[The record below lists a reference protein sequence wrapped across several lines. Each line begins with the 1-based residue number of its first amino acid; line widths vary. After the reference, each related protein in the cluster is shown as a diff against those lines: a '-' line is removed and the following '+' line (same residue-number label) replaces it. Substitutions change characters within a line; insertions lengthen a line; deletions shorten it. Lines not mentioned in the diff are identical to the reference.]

1 MNDELLKSIS
11 SCNNSETI
19 KLKNDLDIEIGGKDE
34 FSFNNGNMAGNS
46 QSVKRNSQGVLNLK
60 VSPKRKNTQSS

>member
-46 QSVKRNSQGVLNLK
+46 QSVKRNS
-60 VSPKRKNTQSS
+60 